1 MNTAFLLDGFDV
13 GGTELNAT
21 RTLES
26 LGQRGVTVD
35 VIHFHRDGELRQ
47 RIANAGHRMHHLPI
61 VPLRSPRVL
70 GRVLALAQQIRKTGA
85 QLVHAQDVYTNV
97 LGAAACRLMGSP
109 PIITSR
115 RWKDVVPNRW
125 FTPLNAWAHRNSALV
140 LPNSESLTETL
151 MGEGVRESRIEV
163 HQNFIADAALQP
175 LPSEERVQWRRSLG
189 IADHATVIGCVA
201 RLTRVKRHDVLI
213 DAFRLIAEIAPDAV
227 LLIVGDGELRAH
239 LQAQVHGAGME
250 DKVIFTGT
258 LPNTPLPQQL
268 FDIAVLTSE
277 NEGFPNALVEAAACA
292 VPIVA
297 PSVGG
302 VVDVLL
308 DGLTGL
314 TVPVGDAQST
324 ARVLLILLQDR
335 HLRTS
340 LGANGRRLVAASFS
354 ESAAIDRLLG
364 IYEKVSRRPAT

>member
-26 LGQRGVTVD
+26 LGKRGVTLD

-70 GRVLALAQQIRKTGA
+70 GRVLALAERIRKTGA
-85 QLVHAQDVYTNV
+85 QLVHAQDVYTNI
-97 LGAAACRLMGSP
+97 LGAAACRQMGSP
-109 PIITSR
+109 PIVTSR
-115 RWKDVVPNRW
+115 RWKDEVPNRW
-125 FTPLNAWAHRNSALV
+125 LTPLNAWAHRSSALV
-140 LPNSESLTETL
+140 LPNSGSLTETL
-151 MGEGVRESRIEV
+151 VREGVRESRIEA

-175 LPSEERVQWRRSLG
+175 LPSEERAQWRRSLG
-189 IADHATVIGCVA
+189 IADQATVIGCVA

-213 DAFRLIAEIAPDAV
+213 DSFRLIAEIAPDAV
-227 LLIVGDGELRAH
+227 LLIVGDGELRAE
-239 LQAQVHGAGME
+239 LQGQVNGAGME
-250 DKVIFTGT
+250 DQVIFTGT
-258 LPNTPLPQQL
+258 LLNTPLPQQL

-297 PSVGG
+297 PPVGG

-308 DGLTGL
+308 DGQTGL
-314 TVPVGDAQST
+314 TVPVGDTQLT
-324 ARVLLILLQDR
+324 ARVLLSLLHDR

-340 LGANGRRLVAASFS
+340 LGANGRKLVAASFS
-354 ESAAIDRLLG
+354 ESVAIDRLLK
-364 IYEKVSRRPAT
+364 IYEKVGRRPVK